1 MLLSLLE
8 IMLTVIAPIFLIIGG
23 AWYISRQF
31 KPDPRS
37 LSPFLIYLFIPALVF
52 RGIYNTEIT
61 AGELG
66 GVAFVVLGAMGIM
79 AGIGMAYSRIRGFD
93 ARMEGAFVLS
103 IILVNAANYGIPLN
117 TFAFGEQGGQVAIL
131 AYVFNTGIGN
141 ILGVFFASRGKGTIR
156 DAFMNVIK
164 VPIGYAA
171 IAGFIANAMRHSDP
185 DFMLPQ
191 TIERAINIAADGSI
205 PGMLA
210 LLGLQ
215 LSRVKLQGRL
225 RPILV
230 ATGIRLMIAPFIG
243 LTLATLIGLT
253 GVTFNVAVVQASMP
267 TAVLSSALATQFGS
281 DAEFTSA
288 VTFTS
293 TLLSVITLSILIFI
307 LRGGT

>member
-1 MLLSLLE
+1 MLLNLLE
-8 IMLTVIAPIFLIIGG
+8 IMLTVIAPIFLIIGS
-23 AWYISRQF
+23 AWIISRQF

-37 LSPFLIYLFIPALVF
+37 ISSFLIYLFTPCLVF

-61 AGELG
+61 GSELG
-66 GVAFVVLGAMGIM
+66 GVAFVVLGVMGVM
-79 AGIGMAYSRIRGFD
+79 AGIGLAYSRIRGFD

-117 TFAFGEQGGQVAIL
+117 TFAFGEQGEQVAIL
-131 AYVFNTGIGN
+131 VYVFNTGIGN
-141 ILGVFFASRGKGTIR
+141 VLGVFFASRGKGTIR
-156 DAFMNVIK
+156 DAIMNVLK

-171 IAGFIANAMRHSDP
+171 VAGFIANLMRQSNP
-185 DFMLPQ
+185 DFMLPP

-215 LSRVKLQGRL
+215 LSRVHLRGRL

-230 ATGIRLMIAPFIG
+230 ATGIRLMIAPFVG
-243 LTLATLIGLT
+243 LTLASLIGLT

-267 TAVLSSALATQFGS
+267 TAVLANALATQFGS

-293 TLLSVITLSILIFI
+293 TMLSVLTLSVIILL
-307 LRGGT
+307 LRGGA